1 MKEFCLR
8 FFTIVLGLGLVFG
21 GVPFTSAQES
31 AADEFTLEEITVT
44 AEKRVE
50 NLQKVSISVA
60 VVKGEE
66 LMNQGATSI
75 TDILKDIPNVST
87 SDTGTG
93 GGFMINIRG
102 LGNDMPT
109 GVGDS
114 SVSTNFDGAYEGR
127 SEAGLF
133 GYFDVDQVEVLRGP
147 QGTLYGRNSTGGVV
161 NITSKKPKTDK
172 VEGYVALEAGD
183 YKKMK
188 AEAAI
193 NVPVTD
199 TFAGRLAFVS
209 TKTDAYTHDSAGYRG
224 SQDGIATRL
233 QLRYMPSDDV
243 FFNLLYSFTQRNG
256 GLWSDVSKV
265 NWDAGKYDLNE
276 STYPYDTTR
285 KDKNTSSKISLT
297 AQFPLGIGVVTVIPT
312 YEKMKGSS
320 SNYGLS
326 QGPPPQTVGFNQ
338 EFRPYNNV
346 SEIFDL
352 RYGNNSDSE
361 VIWSFSLYWTKTDDP
376 AAPGDTRSPD
386 RWNNSKAVNGHIT
399 YPFTD
404 TFRGVAGFRYD
415 VDKKGFDNAPGG
427 WLSPSNS
434 FSYNYFDW
442 KAGVEKDL
450 AQDMMGYFT
459 LATGHKVGGFSDMDG
474 KPFDMES
481 TISGELGL
489 KSRFLENRL
498 QVNANVFYFQ
508 YKGYQVVD
516 QWSEVDTDGTGRDGW
531 DNYVIFFNANKAQS
545 YGAEMETTAL
555 LGDATALDFNFS
567 YLKNEYIED
576 FYMHTVATA
585 PAINMNGET
594 MPHSPEFTFKAG
606 IEHTFSFSD
615 GSTLRPKLS
624 YRWTDKQYYGTL
636 PLAINLGP
644 AYSIVDFTMTYT
656 STKSWS
662 LNLYANNA
670 LNEHYYTSTVT
681 HGPNLIY
688 FPANPRT
695 MGLTLNIKF

>member
-1 MKEFCLR
+1 MKKFYLN
-8 FFTIVLGLGLVFG
+8 FFTFVLGIVFVFG
-21 GVPFTSAQES
+21 GIPLVSAQES
-31 AADEFTLEEITVT
+31 SSSEFTLEEITVT

-60 VVKGEE
+60 VVKGEDIT
-66 LMNQGATSI
+66 NQGATSI
-75 TDILKDIPNVST
+75 TDILRDIPNVST
-87 SDTGTG
+87 SSTGTG
-93 GGFMINIRG
+93 GGFQINIRG

-127 SEAGLF
+127 TEAGLF

-147 QGTLYGRNSTGGVV
+147 QGTLYGRNSTGGVI
-161 NITSKKPKTDK
+161 NITSKKPRTDK

-183 YKKMK
+183 YNKLK

-193 NVPVTD
+193 NVPLSD

-233 QLRYMPSDDV
+233 QLRYMPNDDV

-256 GLWSDVSKV
+256 GLWSDVSKT

-276 STYPYDTTR
+276 NTYPYDTTR
-285 KDKNTSSKISLT
+285 KDKNIDSKVSLT

-312 YEKMKGSS
+312 YEKM
-320 SNYGLS
+320 YGDSTSYGKDFGGNVAFS
-326 QGPPPQTVGFNQ
+326 Q
-338 EFRPYNNV
+338 EKRPYDNV

-352 RYGNNSDSE
+352 RYGNNSDSK
-361 VIWSFSLYWTKTDDP
+361 VIWAFGLYWTKTDDP
-376 AAPGDTRSPD
+376 KTPSDTRSPD
-386 RWNNSKAVNGHIT
+386 RWNNSKAVNGQIT

-404 TFRGVAGFRYD
+404 TFRGIAGFRYD
-415 VDKKGFDNAPGG
+415 VDKKGFDNAPAN

-434 FSYNYFDW
+434 FSYSYVDW

-450 AQDMMGYFT
+450 AEDMMGYFT
-459 LATGHKVGGFSDMDG
+459 MATGHKVGGFSDMDG
-474 KPFDMES
+474 APFDMES
-481 TISGELGL
+481 NISGELGM
-489 KSRFLENRL
+489 KSRLLDKRL
-498 QVNANVFYFQ
+498 QVNADVFYFQ

-516 QWSEVDTDGTGRDGW
+516 QWSEVDTDGTGRNGW
-531 DNYVIFFNANKAQS
+531 DNYAVFENANKAES
-545 YGAEMETTAL
+545 LGAEIETTAL
-555 LGDATALDFNFS
+555 LGDATALDFNFA
-567 YLKNEYIED
+567 YLKNSYIED
-576 FYMHTVATA
+576 FYMHTVQTG
-585 PAINMNGET
+585 PLVNMKGET
-594 MPHSPEFTFKAG
+594 MPHSPEFSVKAG
-606 IEHTFSFSD
+606 IDHTFSFSD

-624 YRWTDKQYYGTL
+624 YRWTAKQYLGTL
-636 PLAINLGP
+636 PVAANLGP
-644 AYSIVDFTMTYT
+644 AYSMVDFTMTYT

-670 LNEHYYTSTVT
+670 LNKHYYSSSVIR
-681 HGPNLIY
+681 GDAVIY
-688 FPANPRT
+688 FPSNPRT
-695 MGLTLNIKF
+695 MGVTMNIKF